1 MAIEIRMPKLSDTME
16 EGTILRWYKRVGEM
30 VQRGEVIAEV
40 ETDKADMEVE
50 AEASGIVREIRVP
63 EGESAPVGAV
73 LAILEE
79 VQAGV
84 QTAAPTRESAPPPV
98 REPTAAP
105 RGEAAAVG
113 KTAAKPAA
121 KPAGPAAEPAPE
133 RRTGAAQPRT
143 EAAESPAPAP
153 APPLPPSSLR
163 WKPRLAPT
171 SGLHPGRHPE
181 SRLRQT
187 VAKQMAQ
194 SKREIPHFYV
204 TSEIDMTEAAR
215 LREQLLAANVFP
227 ERITYTHLLIRALA
241 LVLPRHPRANASWID
256 GTVEV
261 HEDINIGIAVAVE
274 DGLVAPVIH
283 RCQHLGLR
291 EIAQATQGL
300 VEKAQAGKFTG
311 AELVGATFTI
321 SNMGMLDI
329 DSFAAVIT
337 PPQSAILAVGSIRE
351 RPVVRAGQLAV
362 AKTMRVTLSA
372 DHRVLNGVEAGRFL
386 EDLKHTLEQPIVL
399 VL

>member
-1 MAIEIRMPKLSDTME
+1 VSIEIRMPKLSDTME
-16 EGTILRWYKRVGEM
+16 EGTLLRWYKRVGDV
-30 VQRGEVIAEV
+30 VQKGEVIAEV
-40 ETDKADMEVE
+40 ETDKADMELE
-50 AEASGIVREIRVP
+50 AEASGVVKEIRIP
-63 EGESAPVGAV
+63 EGESAAVGAV

-79 VQAGV
+79 AEASVSQTTAAPPSNRETAAPV
-84 QTAAPTRESAPPPV
+84 ATPASRAAQTAAAKPEARPPAAPAAPRVVETEKAPQREERTSTAPAHPQPEAPPP
-98 REPTAAP
+98 
-105 RGEAAAVG
+105 
-113 KTAAKPAA
+113 
-121 KPAGPAAEPAPE
+121 
-133 RRTGAAQPRT
+133 
-143 EAAESPAPAP
+143 
-153 APPLPPSSLR
+153 PPPSLR
-163 WKPRLAPT
+163 WKPRLAVA
-171 SGLHPGRHPE
+171 SSLAAGRHVE
-181 SRLRQT
+181 SRVRQT

-215 LREQLLAANVFP
+215 LREQLLAAKVFP
-227 ERITYTHLLIRALA
+227 ERITYTHLLIRALT
-241 LVLPRHPRANASWID
+241 LVLPKHPRVNASWVD
-256 GTVEV
+256 GMVEV
-261 HEDINIGIAVAVE
+261 HEDINIAIAVAIE

-283 RCQHLGLR
+283 RCQQMGLR

-337 PPQSAILAVGSIRE
+337 PPQAAILAVGSIRE
-351 RPVVRAGQLAV
+351 RPVVRNGQLAV

>member
-1 MAIEIRMPKLSDTME
+1 MSIEIRMPKLSDTME
-16 EGTILRWYKRVGEM
+16 EGTLLRWYKRVGE
-30 VQRGEVIAEV
+30 VVRKGEVIAEV
-40 ETDKADMEVE
+40 ETDKADMELE
-50 AEASGIVREIRVP
+50 AEASGVVKEIRVP
-63 EGESAPVGAV
+63 EGESAAVGAV

-79 VQAGV
+79 AEASVSQTTAAPPSNRETAAPV
-84 QTAAPTRESAPPPV
+84 EKPASRAAQTAAAKPEARPAAAP
-98 REPTAAP
+98 AAP
-105 RGEAAAVG
+105 RV
-113 KTAAKPAA
+113 
-121 KPAGPAAEPAPE
+121 AETEKAPQREE
-133 RRTGAAQPRT
+133 RPSA
-143 EAAESPAPAP
+143 APAHP
-153 APPLPPSSLR
+153 QPEVPPPPPPSLR
-163 WKPRLAPT
+163 WKPRLTVA
-171 SGLHPGRHPE
+171 SSLAAGRHVE
-181 SRLRQT
+181 SRVRQT

-215 LREQLLAANVFP
+215 LREQLLAAKVFP
-227 ERITYTHLLIRALA
+227 ERITYTHLLIRALT
-241 LVLPRHPRANASWID
+241 LVLPKHPRVNASWVD
-256 GTVEV
+256 GMVEV
-261 HEDINIGIAVAVE
+261 HEDINIAIAVAIE

-283 RCQHLGLR
+283 RCQQMGLR

-337 PPQSAILAVGSIRE
+337 PPQAAILAVGSIRE
-351 RPVVRAGQLAV
+351 RPVVRNGQLAV

>member
-1 MAIEIRMPKLSDTME
+1 MSIEIRMPKLSDTME
-16 EGTILRWYKRVGEM
+16 EGTLLRWYKRVGD
-30 VQRGEVIAEV
+30 VVRKGEVIAEV
-40 ETDKADMEVE
+40 ETDKADMELE
-50 AEASGIVREIRVP
+50 AEASGVVKEIRVP
-63 EGESAPVGAV
+63 EGESAAVGAV

-79 VQAGV
+79 AEASVSQTTAAPPSNRETAAPV
-84 QTAAPTRESAPPPV
+84 EKPASRAAQTAAAKPEARPAAAPATPRVVETEKAPQREERTSAAPARPQPEVPPP
-98 REPTAAP
+98 
-105 RGEAAAVG
+105 
-113 KTAAKPAA
+113 
-121 KPAGPAAEPAPE
+121 
-133 RRTGAAQPRT
+133 
-143 EAAESPAPAP
+143 
-153 APPLPPSSLR
+153 PPPSLR
-163 WKPRLAPT
+163 WKPRLAVA
-171 SGLHPGRHPE
+171 SSLAAGRHVE
-181 SRLRQT
+181 SRVRQT

-215 LREQLLAANVFP
+215 LREQLLAAKVFP
-227 ERITYTHLLIRALA
+227 ERITYTHLLIRALT
-241 LVLPRHPRANASWID
+241 LVLPKHPRVNASWVD
-256 GTVEV
+256 GMVEV
-261 HEDINIGIAVAVE
+261 HEDINIAIAVAIE

-283 RCQHLGLR
+283 RCQQMGLR

-329 DSFAAVIT
+329 DSFSAVIT
-337 PPQSAILAVGSIRE
+337 PPQAAILAVGSIRE
-351 RPVVRAGQLAV
+351 RPVVRNGQLAV

>member
-1 MAIEIRMPKLSDTME
+1 VSIEIRMPKLSDTME
-16 EGTILRWYKRVGEM
+16 EGTLLRWYKRVGD
-30 VQRGEVIAEV
+30 VVRKGEVIAEV
-40 ETDKADMEVE
+40 ETDKADMELE
-50 AEASGIVREIRVP
+50 AEASGVVREIRIP
-63 EGESAPVGAV
+63 EGESAAVGAV

-79 VQAGV
+79 AEASVSPTTAAPPSNRETAAPAETPASRAA
-84 QTAAPTRESAPPPV
+84 QTAAAKPEARPAAAP
-98 REPTAAP
+98 AAP
-105 RGEAAAVG
+105 RVVETE
-113 KTAAKPAA
+113 K
-121 KPAGPAAEPAPE
+121 APQREE
-133 RRTGAAQPRT
+133 RTSA
-143 EAAESPAPAP
+143 APARP
-153 APPLPPSSLR
+153 QPEVPPPPPPSLR
-163 WKPRLAPT
+163 WKPRLAVA
-171 SGLHPGRHPE
+171 SSLAAGRHVE
-181 SRLRQT
+181 SRVRQT

-215 LREQLLAANVFP
+215 LREQLLAAKVFP
-227 ERITYTHLLIRALA
+227 ERITYTHLLIRALT
-241 LVLPRHPRANASWID
+241 LVLPKHPRVNASWVD
-256 GTVEV
+256 GMVEV
-261 HEDINIGIAVAVE
+261 HEDINIAIAVAIE

-283 RCQHLGLR
+283 RCQQMGLR

-329 DSFAAVIT
+329 DSFSAVIT
-337 PPQSAILAVGSIRE
+337 PPQAAILAVGSIRE
-351 RPVVRAGQLAV
+351 RPVVRNGQLAV

>member
-1 MAIEIRMPKLSDTME
+1 MSIEIRMPKLSDTME
-16 EGTILRWYKRVGEM
+16 EGTLLRWYKRVGD
-30 VQRGEVIAEV
+30 VVRKGEVIAEV
-40 ETDKADMEVE
+40 ETDKADMELE
-50 AEASGIVREIRVP
+50 AEASGVVKEIRVP
-63 EGESAPVGAV
+63 EGESAAVGAV

-79 VQAGV
+79 AEASVSQTTAAPPSNRETAAPV
-84 QTAAPTRESAPPPV
+84 EKPASRAAQTAAAKPEARPAAAPATPRVVETEKAPQREERTSAAPARPQPEVPPP
-98 REPTAAP
+98 
-105 RGEAAAVG
+105 
-113 KTAAKPAA
+113 
-121 KPAGPAAEPAPE
+121 
-133 RRTGAAQPRT
+133 
-143 EAAESPAPAP
+143 
-153 APPLPPSSLR
+153 PPPSLR
-163 WKPRLAPT
+163 WKPRLTVA
-171 SGLHPGRHPE
+171 SSLAAGRHVE
-181 SRLRQT
+181 SRVRQT

-215 LREQLLAANVFP
+215 LREQLLAAKVFP
-227 ERITYTHLLIRALA
+227 ERITYTHLLIRALT
-241 LVLPRHPRANASWID
+241 LVLPKHPRVNASWVD
-256 GTVEV
+256 GMVEV
-261 HEDINIGIAVAVE
+261 HEDINIAIAVAIE

-283 RCQHLGLR
+283 RCQQMGLR

-337 PPQSAILAVGSIRE
+337 PPQAAILAVGSIRE
-351 RPVVRAGQLAV
+351 RPVVRNGQLAV

>member
-1 MAIEIRMPKLSDTME
+1 MSIEIRMPKLSDTME
-16 EGTILRWYKRVGEM
+16 EGTLLRWYKRVGD
-30 VQRGEVIAEV
+30 VVRKGEVIAEV
-40 ETDKADMEVE
+40 ETDKADMELE
-50 AEASGIVREIRVP
+50 AEASGVVKEIRVP
-63 EGESAPVGAV
+63 EGESAAVGAV

-79 VQAGV
+79 AEASVSQTTAAPPSNRETAAPV
-84 QTAAPTRESAPPPV
+84 EKPASRAAQTAAAKPEARPAAAPATPRVVETEKAPQREERTSAAPARPQPEVPPP
-98 REPTAAP
+98 
-105 RGEAAAVG
+105 
-113 KTAAKPAA
+113 
-121 KPAGPAAEPAPE
+121 
-133 RRTGAAQPRT
+133 
-143 EAAESPAPAP
+143 
-153 APPLPPSSLR
+153 PPPSLR
-163 WKPRLAPT
+163 WKPRLAVA
-171 SGLHPGRHPE
+171 SSLAAGRHVE
-181 SRLRQT
+181 SRVRQT

-215 LREQLLAANVFP
+215 LREQLLAAKVFP
-227 ERITYTHLLIRALA
+227 ERITYTHLLIRALT
-241 LVLPRHPRANASWID
+241 LVLPKHPRVNASWVD
-256 GTVEV
+256 GMVEV
-261 HEDINIGIAVAVE
+261 HEDINIAIAVAIE

-283 RCQHLGLR
+283 RCQQMGLR

-337 PPQSAILAVGSIRE
+337 PPQAAILAVGSIRE
-351 RPVVRAGQLAV
+351 RPVVRNGQLAV

>member
-1 MAIEIRMPKLSDTME
+1 MTIEIRMPKLSDTME
-16 EGTILRWYKRVGEM
+16 EGTILRWYKRVGE
-30 VQRGEVIAEV
+30 VVKQGEVIAEV

-50 AEASGIVREIRVP
+50 AESGGVVKEIRVP
-63 EGESAPVGAV
+63 EGESAKVGAV
-73 LAILEE
+73 LALLEE
-79 VQAGV
+79 VGAGE
-84 QTAAPTRESAPPPV
+84 QPQP
-98 REPTAAP
+98 
-105 RGEAAAVG
+105 AAAIPPEATRSEPSAGEEQPTV
-113 KTAAKPAA
+113 TSAKPAA
-121 KPAGPAAEPAPE
+121 RPKPAQPVMETPATATAPAAQTPPKS
-133 RRTGAAQPRT
+133 AA
-143 EAAESPAPAP
+143 
-153 APPLPPSSLR
+153 APPPPSSLR
-163 WKPRLAPT
+163 WKPRLTVGAALT
-171 SGLHPGRHPE
+171 AGRHPE
-181 SRLRQT
+181 GRLRQT
-187 VAKQMAQ
+187 VAKQMSQ

-241 LVLPRHPRANASWID
+241 LVLPRHPRVNASWVD
-256 GTVEV
+256 GSVEI
-261 HEDINIGIAVAVE
+261 HGDIHIGIAVAIE

-283 RCQHLGLR
+283 HCQRMTLR

-351 RPVVRAGQLAV
+351 RPVVRNGQLAV

-386 EDLKHTLEQPIVL
+386 EDLKRTLEQPIVL

>member
-1 MAIEIRMPKLSDTME
+1 MSIEIRMPKLSDTME
-16 EGTILRWYKRVGEM
+16 EGTILRWYKGVGDAVE
-30 VQRGEVIAEV
+30 RGEVIAEV

-50 AEASGIVREIRVP
+50 AEASGIIKEIRVP

-73 LAILEE
+73 LALLEE
-79 VQAGV
+79 AESTEQLAAPAHEAIASRR
-84 QTAAPTRESAPPPV
+84 QTAPESPSAKEPPSLTAAKPV
-98 REPTAAP
+98 ARPTAAP
-105 RGEAAAVG
+105 PQTETR
-113 KTAAKPAA
+113 TAA
-121 KPAGPAAEPAPE
+121 PAAESSVPSSTPPPAPE
-133 RRTGAAQPRT
+133 
-143 EAAESPAPAP
+143 
-153 APPLPPSSLR
+153 PPPSLR
-163 WKPRLAPT
+163 WKPRLTTAAGPAA
-171 SGLHPGRHPE
+171 GRHPE

-187 VAKQMAQ
+187 VAKQMSQ

-204 TSEIDMTEAAR
+204 TSEIDMTEASR
-215 LREQLLAANVFP
+215 LREQLLATKVFGD
-227 ERITYTHLLIRALA
+227 RITYTHLLIRALA
-241 LVLPRHPRANASWID
+241 LVLPRHPRANASWVD
-256 GTVEV
+256 GSVEI
-261 HEDINIGIAVAVE
+261 HADINIGIAVAVE

-283 RCQHLGLR
+283 RCQNMSLQD
-291 EIAQATQGL
+291 IARATQGL

-351 RPVVRAGQLAV
+351 RPVVRNGQLAV

-386 EDLKHTLEQPIVL
+386 EDLKRTLEQPIVL

>member
-1 MAIEIRMPKLSDTME
+1 MSIEIRMPKLSDTME
-16 EGTILRWYKRVGEM
+16 EGTLLRWYKRVGD
-30 VQRGEVIAEV
+30 VVRKGEVIAEV
-40 ETDKADMEVE
+40 ETDKADMELE
-50 AEASGIVREIRVP
+50 AEASGVVKEIRIP
-63 EGESAPVGAV
+63 EGESAAVGAV

-79 VQAGV
+79 TAPSVSQTTAAPPSNRETAAPV
-84 QTAAPTRESAPPPV
+84 ETAASRAAQTAAAKPEARPAAAPAVPRVVETEKAPQREERTSAAPVHPQPEVPPP
-98 REPTAAP
+98 
-105 RGEAAAVG
+105 
-113 KTAAKPAA
+113 
-121 KPAGPAAEPAPE
+121 
-133 RRTGAAQPRT
+133 
-143 EAAESPAPAP
+143 
-153 APPLPPSSLR
+153 PPPSLR
-163 WKPRLAPT
+163 WKPRLAVA
-171 SGLHPGRHPE
+171 SSLGAGRHVE
-181 SRLRQT
+181 SRVRQT

-215 LREQLLAANVFP
+215 LREQLLAAKVFP
-227 ERITYTHLLIRALA
+227 ERITFTHLLIRALT
-241 LVLPRHPRANASWID
+241 LVLPKHPRVNASWVD
-256 GTVEV
+256 GMVEV
-261 HEDINIGIAVAVE
+261 HEDINIAIAVAIE

-283 RCQHLGLR
+283 RCQRMGLR

-337 PPQSAILAVGSIRE
+337 PPQAAILAVGSIRE
-351 RPVVRAGQLAV
+351 RPVVRNGQLAV

>member
-1 MAIEIRMPKLSDTME
+1 VSIEIRMPKLSDTME
-16 EGTILRWYKRVGEM
+16 EGTLLRWYKRVGD
-30 VQRGEVIAEV
+30 VVRKGEVIAEV
-40 ETDKADMEVE
+40 ETDKADMELE
-50 AEASGIVREIRVP
+50 AEASGVVKEIRVP
-63 EGESAPVGAV
+63 EGESAAVGAV

-79 VQAGV
+79 AEASVSQTTAAPPSNRETAAPV
-84 QTAAPTRESAPPPV
+84 EKPASRAAQTAAAKPEARPAAAPATPRVVETEKAPQREERTSAAPAHPQPAPPP
-98 REPTAAP
+98 
-105 RGEAAAVG
+105 
-113 KTAAKPAA
+113 
-121 KPAGPAAEPAPE
+121 
-133 RRTGAAQPRT
+133 
-143 EAAESPAPAP
+143 
-153 APPLPPSSLR
+153 PPPPSLR
-163 WKPRLAPT
+163 WRARPAVASSLAA
-171 SGLHPGRHPE
+171 GRHVE
-181 SRLRQT
+181 SRVRQT

-215 LREQLLAANVFP
+215 LREQLLAAKVFP
-227 ERITYTHLLIRALA
+227 ERITYTHLLIRALT
-241 LVLPRHPRANASWID
+241 LVLPKHPRVNASWVD
-256 GTVEV
+256 GMVEV
-261 HEDINIGIAVAVE
+261 HEDINIAIAVAIE

-283 RCQHLGLR
+283 RCQQMGLR

-337 PPQSAILAVGSIRE
+337 PPQAAILAVGSIRE
-351 RPVVRAGQLAV
+351 RPVVRNGQLAV

>member
-1 MAIEIRMPKLSDTME
+1 MALEIRMPKLSDTME
-16 EGTILRWYKRVGEM
+16 EGTILRWYKKVGET
-30 VQRGEVIAEV
+30 VERGEVIAEV

-50 AEASGIVREIRVP
+50 AEASGVIREIRVA

-79 VQAGV
+79 AAEGV
-84 QTAAPTRESAPPPV
+84 KPTTAPPKPAPTASPAAEAASSSPPSARVAAAKPSARPSAPSGAPEEPTEPTPRATGATAAAARSEAPPP
-98 REPTAAP
+98 
-105 RGEAAAVG
+105 
-113 KTAAKPAA
+113 
-121 KPAGPAAEPAPE
+121 
-133 RRTGAAQPRT
+133 
-143 EAAESPAPAP
+143 
-153 APPLPPSSLR
+153 PPSLR
-163 WKPRLAPT
+163 WKPRLGPSSPLAA
-171 SGLHPGRHPE
+171 GRHPE

-187 VAKQMAQ
+187 VAKQMSQ
-194 SKREIPHFYV
+194 SKRDIPHFYV
-204 TSEIDMTEAAR
+204 TSEIDMSEAAR
-215 LREQLLAANVFP
+215 LREQLLATNLFP

-241 LVLPRHPRANASWID
+241 LVLPRHPRANASWVD
-256 GTVEV
+256 GAVEI
-261 HEDINIGIAVAVE
+261 HSDINIGIAVAVE

-283 RCQHLGLR
+283 RCQNMGLR

-337 PPQSAILAVGSIRE
+337 PPQSAILAVGSIRD

-386 EDLKHTLEQPIVL
+386 EDLKHTLERPIAL